1 MLPDYYQKCTLTY
14 KVGTKTP
21 LFNLLVE
28 KEVLKPEPEP
38 IEESKIADK
47 TQATGAKAQ
56 SKTITSG
63 EESKEESKAESADA
77 AKTTEGDGEKKQEAK
92 DDDAKKEWSLDLL
105 WRWPRFKLTS
115 NLP

>member
-38 IEESKIADK
+38 IEESKVADK
-47 TQATGAKAQ
+47 TQAASAKAE
-56 SKTITSG
+56 SKTTPSG
-63 EESKEESKAESADA
+63 EESKEESKAESVDA
-77 AKTTEGDGEKKQEAK
+77 AKATEGEGEKKQEAK
-92 DDDAKKEWSLDLL
+92 DDDAKKE
-105 WRWPRFKLTS
+105 
-115 NLP
+115 